1 MEQTLKTR
9 EHLNLVCFSL
19 VYCYN
24 FFIYLFFSQDTEEI
38 ATNDE
43 EKKTVDLTDITELS
57 INADE
62 VTFPNE
68 TLISDSG
75 REQ

>member
-1 MEQTLKTR
+1 MFF
-9 EHLNLVCFSL
+9 FSL
-19 VYCYN
+19 LL
-24 FFIYLFFSQDTEEI
+24 LFFSQDTEDI